1 MEKKL
6 TKEKL
11 LEIIESSGD
20 GTLARREAEFILNSL
35 YGSEDGKQT
44 EELSAE
50 NLDKIA
56 GGKASHRAVAA
67 ALSLGIL
74 GGSIVPQARADITDD
89 VKKFVKDNPK
99 TTKAIEGVGIGMAAV
114 AGVLGLTR
122 AGQHIGAKIYTRN
135 IHTDVENMS
144 PEELQRFLDDQISKF
159 EARGIDNGQALFKVG
174 NAIKKEANKEI
185 LALAVSS
192 LNIVLDKVP
201 KLEEALKAYAEVY
214 NLPFVFDWETKG
226 EYKRPHCAY
235 FTLDENNGTF
245 GVKINKKFGKSMTY
259 TQAFAKRTVK
269 SGFHSPLDM
278 NHLIEAAIAHEM
290 GHAWEELVAIPYAN
304 IMAYEEYKSSPVKD
318 SGRRV
323 SKSLKMYLGMTVKYR
338 KYGSKVWHDAP
349 EHHISNYGD
358 TSDSEW
364 AAECFAQYIFGDA
377 TANKD
382 WSLMQRFSG
391 VVNEINIDKRINY
404 EKVYSQC
411 KDLKPSPDY
420 VPYWVQ
426 VATEKMLD
434 EAIKPKS

>member
-11 LEIIESSGD
+11 LEIIEGSGD

-56 GGKASHRAVAA
+56 GGKSSHCAVAA
-67 ALSLGIL
+67 ALSLGLL

-201 KLEEALKAYAEVY
+201 KLEEALKAYAKVY

-226 EYKRPHCAY
+226 KVKTPHCAY
-235 FTLDENNGTF
+235 FMLDEKNGTF

-290 GHAWEELVAIPYAN
+290 GHAWEWLVAMPWISVTNSEENNSRLARGEMAGPELYEFKRYFNKDQPVNIRIPK
-304 IMAYEEYKSSPVKD
+304 ELE
-318 SGRRV
+318 
-323 SKSLKMYLGMTVKYR
+323 
-338 KYGSKVWHDAP
+338 
-349 EHHISNYGD
+349 HISNYGK
-358 TSDSEW
+358 TNAHEW
-364 AAECFAQYIFGDA
+364 AAECFAQYVFGDKDVNA
-377 TANKD
+377 NWALIQKFSKHVDDINKD
-382 WSLMQRFSG
+382 VR
-391 VVNEINIDKRINY
+391 VNYKKYYSMTKTRKKLVGYYHDLRSEIVNDVTN
-404 EKVYSQC
+404 
-411 KDLKPSPDY
+411 
-420 VPYWVQ
+420 
-426 VATEKMLD
+426 
-434 EAIKPKS
+434 